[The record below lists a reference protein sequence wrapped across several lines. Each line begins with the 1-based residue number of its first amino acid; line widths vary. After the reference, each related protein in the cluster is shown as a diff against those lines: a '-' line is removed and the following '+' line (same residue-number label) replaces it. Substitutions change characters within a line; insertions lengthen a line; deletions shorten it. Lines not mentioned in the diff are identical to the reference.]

1 MGLFSQHAGNQ
12 SKHSV
17 TTVIAQGCSING
29 NLRLSCDI
37 QIDGF
42 VEGKIVSEKTVVI
55 SAGGRVKG
63 ELTADKVIINGMFEG
78 ECFANSVEILP
89 QGKAHGSL
97 HSDDL
102 SIERGGSFI
111 GKTLPASTDQVISLP
126 KTETADKP
134 SLLDDPAE
142 SKTGSN

>member
-12 SKHSV
+12 SKHAV
-17 TTVIAQGCSING
+17 TTVIAQGCTING

-37 QIDGF
+37 QVDGY
-42 VEGKIVSEKTVVI
+42 VEGKIVSEKTLVV
-55 SAGGRVKG
+55 SVGGRIKG

-89 QGKAHGSL
+89 QGKAHGTI
-97 HSDDL
+97 HCDDL

-111 GKTLPASTDQVISLP
+111 GKTMPSSTEQVISLP
-126 KTETADKP
+126 QAEENDTKTLNINK
-134 SLLDDPAE
+134 AE
-142 SKTGSN
+142 QG